1 MSNSEFMNY
10 MVQPLSYE
18 QMNLLYK
25 ANDIKF
31 DKCGLYY
38 DFIKSLNKVLMN
50 TFLGDEFINS
60 EKEKREHYLWC
71 FNKVIDDFKEEK
83 ILFDSTEKLREYFF
97 FFYEELFYKDSN
109 KSLEKLDKLAELSFD
124 FNRLKSRSDMDILIE
139 LYKMFDK
146 SLYFKTKK

>member
-1 MSNSEFMNY
+1 MSNSDFMNY
-10 MVQPLSYE
+10 MIQPLSYE

-31 DKCGLYY
+31 DKCSLYY
-38 DFIKSLNKVLMN
+38 DFIKSLNKILLT
-50 TFLGDEFINS
+50 TFLGEDFINS

-71 FNKVIDDFKEEK
+71 FNKVIGDFKKES
-83 ILFDSTEKLREYFF
+83 ITFDETEKLRDYFF
-97 FFYEELFYKDSN
+97 FFYEELFYKDKN
-109 KSLEKLDKLAELSFD
+109 KSLEKLDKLAELSFN